1 MRAVRLLCFGVW
13 RKLAFSC
20 NQDGVGQSWC
30 HNDVV
35 VASCSLGGGCYN
47 TAAGRLACDAHFSP
61 AAAMDMCRCE
71 YYLLLLSGGRMASR
85 EQLVPTAECG
95 I

>member
-30 HNDVV
+30 HSGVV
-35 VASCSLGGGCYN
+35 VASCCLGAGCY
-47 TAAGRLACDAHFSP
+47 AAGRLACDAHFSP
-61 AAAMDMCRCE
+61 AAAMDVCSVSTT
-71 YYLLLLSGGRMASR
+71 YYCTGGRMAM
-85 EQLVPTAECG
+85 
-95 I
+95 